1 MSRKATINRKTG
13 ETDISMTLDL
23 EGTGQY
29 TVSTGNGFLDHMLA
43 QISRHGLFD
52 LDVKAKGDIETG
64 WHHLVEDCGIV
75 FGQVFAKALGSPV
88 GIIRMAHCYV
98 PLDETLARVVVDLS
112 GRPHAQILTG
122 LDDVMV
128 ETLPGDLIGHFLE
141 SFAYEAKVNL
151 HAEVL
156 TGQSPHHKA
165 EAIFKGLAR
174 ALRQAVTIDQR
185 APDSVPSTKDSLG

>member
-112 GRPHAQILTG
+112 GRPHAQIRTG

-128 ETLPGDLIGHFLE
+128 ETLPGDLVGHFLE

-174 ALRQAVTIDQR
+174 ALREAVTIDQR

>member
-112 GRPHAQILTG
+112 GRPHAQIRTG

-128 ETLPGDLIGHFLE
+128 ETLPGDLVGHFLE

-174 ALRQAVTIDQR
+174 ALREAVTIDQR
-185 APDSVPSTKDSLG
+185 APDSVPSTKESLG